1 MRRATKRKVEVAAK
15 YDAAGTGRRIRGW
28 TPPNSG
34 PQAATQGLEL
44 LRSRALDSTRND
56 WAAESSVQ
64 KWTTTLVGVGITPRF
79 KNEADSKAFEAF
91 SPAADAD
98 GVLDYHGLVAL
109 GVRTWLDGGE
119 AFVRRRDRSLS
130 SPLPAPVQFQLLE
143 GHFLP
148 VFDTDD
154 WRGLPVDHTIRQG
167 IERNRWGRRT
177 AYWFYGEHP
186 GDKPAS
192 RKPDSRELIRVPASE
207 VSHLFE
213 PKRPGQLRGVTSL
226 ASVLVRLRAALNFED
241 AVLDRQLLANL
252 FTMFITRE
260 MPGKLEDIEFDPV
273 TGLPL
278 FYGKDGQPIAGL
290 EPGISQ
296 TLNPGED
303 VKFTNPPE
311 AGTTFSDYMRTTHM
325 GTAAGMSMPYEFL
338 SGDIKDISDRTL
350 RVVVN
355 EFRRLAEQRQWQQ
368 VIPMLCRPMIRWW
381 AEARLLAGD
390 LPMTRFEDCSN
401 PEQQPHAWPH
411 IHPTQDIEG
420 QILSITNKLESAS
433 NIISKRGDD
442 PRKIAESIKQDK
454 ELGLVADKPPA
465 PAAGAPAAAKPT
477 AQALRQADELHEAGL
492 ALTRAQIANLQRPAS
507 IEPTPEALMAEA
519 LIQSVQ
525 GMFAVQTETLAEMRR
540 ERAEAESRQAQERA
554 QMAAMFSAMVEAF
567 KVAAGRPTEV
577 TTAAPVI
584 ENHVQV
590 EPTPVSVTNNVQPAE
605 VVVSLPD
612 RRTETEVQ
620 ERDADGN
627 IVKVVHT
634 ETTLQ

>member
-154 WRGLPVDHTIRQG
+154 WRGLPADHTIRQG

-465 PAAGAPAAAKPT
+465 PAAAAPAAKPD
-477 AQALRQADELHEAGL
+477 AQALRHVTERHEAEL
-492 ALTRAQIANLQRPAS
+492 ALTMAQIANLQRPAS
-507 IEPTPEALMAEA
+507 TEPTPEA
-519 LIQSVQ
+519 
-525 GMFAVQTETLAEMRR
+525 TTLAAVLGLF
-540 ERAEAESRQAQERA
+540 ERWDARQA
-554 QMAAMFSAMVEAF
+554 
-567 KVAAGRPTEV
+567 
-577 TTAAPVI
+577 
-584 ENHVQV
+584 
-590 EPTPVSVTNNVQPAE
+590 
-605 VVVSLPD
+605 
-612 RRTETEVQ
+612 
-620 ERDADGN
+620 ERDAAAEARHQALLAEIAQQRSQSEAMVLAALEAQRQAAALEAQRQAAAEAQRHREERAWQRKMLN
-627 IVKVVHT
+627 QVARRPAEQT
-634 ETTLQ
+634 S

>member
-79 KNEADSKAFEAF
+79 KNEADGKAFEAF

-381 AEARLLAGD
+381 AEARMLAGD

-465 PAAGAPAAAKPT
+465 PAAGAPAAAPVPKPKQS
-477 AQALRQADELHEAGL
+477 AQEIRQAKELHDANVQALRTAAQA
-492 ALTRAQIANLQRPAS
+492 
-507 IEPTPEALMAEA
+507 
-519 LIQSVQ
+519 
-525 GMFAVQTETLAEMRR
+525 R
-540 ERAEAESRQAQERA
+540 EREAEAERQYRAQEAERERQHQAREADAAREAAARRDEAEAQRRADDRAWQQALIAEMARQGAESEMRMLAAFEAQRQALARA
-554 QMAAMFSAMVEAF
+554 TVEGNQQILAVLSPLVDAVKAAKGSLDL
-567 KVAAGRPTEV
+567 
-577 TTAAPVI
+577 
-584 ENHVQV
+584 
-590 EPTPVSVTNNVQPAE
+590 TP
-605 VVVSLPD
+605 
-612 RRTETEVQ
+612 
-620 ERDADGN
+620 
-627 IVKVVHT
+627 
-634 ETTLQ
+634 

>member
-465 PAAGAPAAAKPT
+465 PAAGAPAAAPVPKPKQS
-477 AQALRQADELHEAGL
+477 AQEIRQAKELHDANVQALRTAAQA
-492 ALTRAQIANLQRPAS
+492 
-507 IEPTPEALMAEA
+507 
-519 LIQSVQ
+519 
-525 GMFAVQTETLAEMRR
+525 R
-540 ERAEAESRQAQERA
+540 EREAEAERQYRAQEAERERQHQAREADAAREAAARRDEAEAQRRADDRAWQQALIAEMARQGAESEMRMLAAFEAQRQALARA
-554 QMAAMFSAMVEAF
+554 TVEGNQQILAVLSPLVDAVKAAKGSLDL
-567 KVAAGRPTEV
+567 
-577 TTAAPVI
+577 
-584 ENHVQV
+584 
-590 EPTPVSVTNNVQPAE
+590 TP
-605 VVVSLPD
+605 
-612 RRTETEVQ
+612 
-620 ERDADGN
+620 
-627 IVKVVHT
+627 
-634 ETTLQ
+634 

>member
-91 SPAADAD
+91 SPVADAD

-390 LPMTRFEDCSN
+390 LPMTRFEACSN
-401 PEQQPHAWPH
+401 PEQQPHSWPH

-465 PAAGAPAAAKPT
+465 PAAGAPAAAPVPKPKQS
-477 AQALRQADELHEAGL
+477 AQEIRQAKELHDANVQALRTAAQA
-492 ALTRAQIANLQRPAS
+492 
-507 IEPTPEALMAEA
+507 
-519 LIQSVQ
+519 
-525 GMFAVQTETLAEMRR
+525 R
-540 ERAEAESRQAQERA
+540 EREAEAERQYRAQEAERERQHQAREADAAREAAARRDEAEAQRRADDRAWQQALIAEMARQGAESEMRMLAAFEAQRQALARA
-554 QMAAMFSAMVEAF
+554 TVEGNQQILAVLSPLVDAVKAAKGSLDL
-567 KVAAGRPTEV
+567 
-577 TTAAPVI
+577 
-584 ENHVQV
+584 
-590 EPTPVSVTNNVQPAE
+590 TP
-605 VVVSLPD
+605 
-612 RRTETEVQ
+612 
-620 ERDADGN
+620 
-627 IVKVVHT
+627 
-634 ETTLQ
+634 